1 MIPCVGHKK
10 HTSTTSTTKNFLNR
24 FPPNNTTSPHKTN
37 KQLQNSTFFARVFFV
52 GKRSHP
58 SAPVKTS
65 SNIPGHYID
74 SIVRPYLGVKTGSPQ
89 RGKTYVE
96 TTLRKRGG
104 QGVPSPSEFQ
114 APQNE
119 GTETYKIYNCY
130 FRGGFSRI
138 HKPKNIQLTSVRIP
152 PF

>member
-74 SIVRPYLGVKTGSPQ
+74 SIARPYLGVKTGSPQ

-104 QGVPSPSEFQ
+104 ARGSLHHPNFRHLKMKGLKLT
-114 APQNE
+114 AIRFM
-119 GTETYKIYNCY
+119 IYNCY
-130 FRGGFSRI
+130 FRGWVF
-138 HKPKNIQLTSVRIP
+138 PYQ
-152 PF
+152 